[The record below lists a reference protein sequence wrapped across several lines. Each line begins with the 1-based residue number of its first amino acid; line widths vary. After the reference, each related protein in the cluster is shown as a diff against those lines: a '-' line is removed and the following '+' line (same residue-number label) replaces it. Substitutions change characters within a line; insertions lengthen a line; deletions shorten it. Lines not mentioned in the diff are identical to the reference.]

1 MINEMND
8 VETQEGISSRQAG
21 RSTQVAAIIAACASS
36 AVFLGLPVVIGQLAQ
51 LRGLTPDQLGEVA
64 SAETLG
70 VALTATFGSWFIR
83 RFKPKQ
89 LMVVGLQCLLVL
101 QLLSATAWSYPAFI
115 LLRVGASL
123 ASGVVLP
130 ASIAVLSRASN
141 PERSFSWLVSSQ
153 IALSA
158 IELFTFGPIANM
170 LGMGGIYGALVLLCV
185 LALMFLAPTT
195 MPTLLEDGSASTQ
208 GRISPVIWVM
218 VGAVFLFFCSIGA
231 YWAFIERAGA
241 QAGMSPDE
249 VGGWLAASNVA
260 ALAGSVS
267 APWFCRRFG
276 ERAVLLL
283 GSVLV
288 ALVPVGLLLGDSG
301 RLGYLIDLC
310 LFVVLWNLLMIVQ
323 MALLGRWD
331 PTGRAVSM
339 TPAAQ
344 GLGLALAPLG
354 AGMVAARYG
363 FIAAVAS
370 SSCFALASLIA
381 TWSALRRRANESA
394 MQQHSLS

>member
-1 MINEMND
+1 MND
-8 VETQEGISSRQAG
+8 IEAQESASADRTG
-21 RSTQVAAIIAACASS
+21 RGAQIAAIVSACAGS
-36 AVFLGLPVVIGQLAQ
+36 AVFLGLPVVIGRLAQ

-70 VALTATFGSWFIR
+70 VAFTAMFGSWFIR

-89 LMVVGLQCLLVL
+89 LMVAGLLLLAAL
-101 QLLSATAWSYPAFI
+101 QLLSAITWSYPVFI
-115 LLRVGASL
+115 ILRVGASL

-130 ASIAVLSRASN
+130 ASVAVLSRSRA
-141 PERSFSWLVSSQ
+141 PERAFSWLVSSQ
-153 IALSA
+153 IVLSA
-158 IELFTFGPIANM
+158 IELFAFGPVTHV
-170 LGMGGIYGALVLLCV
+170 LGMGSIYAALALICA
-185 LALMFLAPTT
+185 LALMLLVPASMPMLA
-195 MPTLLEDGSASTQ
+195 EDEGASTQ
-208 GRISPVIWVM
+208 VRISPVTWVM
-218 VGAVFLFFCSIGA
+218 VAAVFLFFCSIGT

-241 QAGMSPDE
+241 QTGMTPDE

-260 ALAGSVS
+260 ALVGSVS

-276 ERAVLLL
+276 ERAVLLF
-283 GSVLV
+283 GSGMV
-288 ALVPVGLLLGDSG
+288 ALVPAGLLWGDSG
-301 RLGYLIDLC
+301 HLGFLIDLG

-331 PTGRAVSM
+331 PTGRAVSL

-370 SSCFALASLIA
+370 SSCFALACLVA
-381 TWSALRRRANESA
+381 TWSALRRRAHEVALDFRMS
-394 MQQHSLS
+394 

>member
-1 MINEMND
+1 MINKMHAL
-8 VETQEGISSRQAG
+8 ETQGEASAISTG
-21 RSTQVAAIIAACASS
+21 RSTQIAAIISACAAS
-36 AVFLGLPVVIGQLAQ
+36 AVFLALPVVIGQLAQ

-70 VALTATFGSWFIR
+70 VAVTAMFGSWFIR
-83 RFKPKQ
+83 RFKPKP
-89 LMVVGLQCLLVL
+89 LMVVGLQCLVVL
-101 QLLSATAWSYPAFI
+101 QLLSAIAWSYPIFI
-115 LLRVGASL
+115 MLRVGASL

-130 ASIAVLSRASN
+130 AAIAVLSRSPN
-141 PERSFSWLVSSQ
+141 PERSFSWLVSCQ

-158 IELFTFGPIANM
+158 IELFTFGPVANAF
-170 LGMGGIYGALVLLCV
+170 GMGGIYGALMLLCV
-185 LALMFLAPTT
+185 LALMFLAPAP
-195 MPTLLEDGSASTQ
+195 MPMLQEDDGASAQASM
-208 GRISPVIWVM
+208 SPVTWVM
-218 VGAVFLFFCSIGA
+218 VAAVFLFFCSIGA

-276 ERAVLLL
+276 ERAVLLF
-283 GSVLV
+283 GSGLV
-288 ALVPVGLLLGDSG
+288 VLVPVGLLLGDSG

-331 PTGRAVSM
+331 PTGRAVSL

-354 AGMVAARYG
+354 AGVVAARYG

-370 SSCFALASLIA
+370 SSGFALACLIV
-381 TWSALRRRANESA
+381 TWSALRRRANAVAPDLKTS
-394 MQQHSLS
+394 

>member
-1 MINEMND
+1 MTNEMHD
-8 VETQEGISSRQAG
+8 IEARGATAAAQTG
-21 RSTQVAAIIAACASS
+21 RSTQIAAIVSACAGS
-36 AVFLGLPVVIGQLAQ
+36 AVFLGLPVVIGRLAQ

-70 VALTATFGSWFIR
+70 VALTAMFGSWFIR

-89 LMVVGLQCLLVL
+89 LMVVGLQCLVVL
-101 QLLSATAWSYPAFI
+101 QLLSAIAWSYPIFI
-115 LLRVGASL
+115 LLRISASL

-130 ASIAVLSRASN
+130 AAIAVLSRASN

-158 IELFTFGPIANM
+158 IELFTFGPITHVF
-170 LGMGGIYGALVLLCV
+170 GMAGIYGALALLCA
-185 LALMFLAPTT
+185 LALMLLVPAP
-195 MPTLLEDGSASTQ
+195 MPALNEEESASAQASTSL
-208 GRISPVIWVM
+208 GTWVM
-218 VGAVFLFFCSIGA
+218 VAAVFLFFCAIGT

-241 QAGMSPDE
+241 QTGMTSDE
-249 VGGWLAASNVA
+249 VGEWLAVSNVA
-260 ALAGSVS
+260 ALAGSVA

-276 ERAVLLL
+276 ERTVLLF
-283 GSVLV
+283 GSGLV
-288 ALVPVGLLLGDSG
+288 ALVPAGLLWGNG
-301 RLGYLIDLC
+301 GALGYLTDLF

-331 PTGRAVSM
+331 PTGRAVSL

-344 GLGLALAPLG
+344 GLGLALAPLA
-354 AGMVAARYG
+354 AGGVAAQYG

-370 SSCFALASLIA
+370 SSGFALACLVT
-381 TWSALRRRANESA
+381 TWSALRRRALEA
-394 MQQHSLS
+394 AA